1 MQIPRKYQKRADQL
15 VTAVRLDLD
24 TEGFTYKKWGGNQ
37 RCKRGDWLVD
47 NHGDLYTVDG
57 EVFARTYR
65 EVETGR
71 YVKTTPVWAEKAP
84 SDGQIQTREGVT
96 QFKAGDYLV
105 SNNED
110 GSDAYAITPGKFDA
124 MYEPAD

>member
-1 MQIPRKYQKRADQL
+1 MQTPRKYQKRTDQL
-15 VTAVRLDLD
+15 VTAVQLDLD

-37 RCKRGDWLVD
+37 RCKRGDWLVN

-65 EVETGR
+65 QVKTGR
-71 YVKTTPVWAEKAP
+71 YVKTTPVWAKKAS
-84 SDGQIQTREGVT
+84 SDGQIRTREGVT
-96 QFKAGDYLV
+96 HFKAGDYLV

-110 GSDAYAITPGKFDA
+110 GSDAYAITPEKFDA